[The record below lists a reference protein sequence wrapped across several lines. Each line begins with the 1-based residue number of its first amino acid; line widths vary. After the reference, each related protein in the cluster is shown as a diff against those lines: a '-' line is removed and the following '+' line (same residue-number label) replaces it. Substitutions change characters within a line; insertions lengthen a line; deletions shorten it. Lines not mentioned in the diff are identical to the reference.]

1 MCARV
6 VVFEGD
12 DDVRGGWVGVCVD
25 GRRDDSM
32 EWPASPM
39 GSQVGLCR
47 LCRPGDA
54 WPVDGDGR
62 AMFAVVQLLV
72 GQVAVGQMRERVN
85 GLEGVEVLQVFVSG
99 SVLCCAV
106 DGGDGVVDGGGG
118 LVRRLD
124 DDAVRVVTYST
135 IDGLE
140 TRRGAG
146 GFDGLGVVGVG
157 GFEEFVVGDVGGCD
171 FGDGRGL
178 IGVALDCGCGM
189 LWVGLGGE
197 GAWCGW
203 VVGG

>member
-1 MCARV
+1 MGGCAVDSRLV
-6 VVFEGD
+6 VVDGEGD
-12 DDVRGGWVGVCVD
+12 CCWRGVIFDGVEGVGGGSPMGGWVGV
-25 GRRDDSM
+25 
-32 EWPASPM
+32 
-39 GSQVGLCR
+39 CR
-47 LCRPGDA
+47 LCRPGDV

-72 GQVAVGQMRERVN
+72 GQVVVGQVRGRVK

-106 DGGDGVVDGGGG
+106 DGGDGVVDEGWG

-146 GFDGLGVVGVG
+146 GFDGVVGVG
-157 GFEEFVVGDVGGCD
+157 GVEEFVVGDGYV
-171 FGDGRGL
+171 GDGRGL
-178 IGVALDCGCGM
+178 IGVALDCGCGR
-189 LWVGLGGE
+189 LWVGRDGD

-203 VVGG
+203 VVRG